1 MLKGLKINFTEEG
14 AEIDFENEAT
24 EHELQMN
31 AAIVFLAN
39 EKESNA
45 VYPTNGADL
54 LQKGV
59 TNEIY
64 NNFSAQQTG
73 VIVAQECLDFKNT
86 YGDTHSDKLLRLT
99 LLPTFKSI
107 NFLTLD
113 SKFEFSSGATYS
125 SITDLQY

>member
-1 MLKGLKINFTEEG
+1 MLRGLKINFTEEG

-45 VYPTNGADL
+45 MYPTNGADL

-86 YGDTHSDKLLRLT
+86 YGDRHSDKLSRLT

-113 SKFEFSSGATYS
+113 SKFEFNSGATYS